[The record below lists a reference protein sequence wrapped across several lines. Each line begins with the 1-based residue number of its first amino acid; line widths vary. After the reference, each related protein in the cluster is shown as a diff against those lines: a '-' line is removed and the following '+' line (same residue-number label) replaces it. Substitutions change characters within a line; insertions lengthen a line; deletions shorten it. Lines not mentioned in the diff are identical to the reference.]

1 MELQTCDQ
9 NADESSSTPQL
20 EHIGG
25 VHKVC
30 PSIRVEEAVTI
41 GRSCDSQE
49 CWMKYCAKTRLAF
62 QVLRP
67 VVPASMVVRDS
78 RRVIVS

>member
-9 NADESSSTPQL
+9 DANKSGPTPQL
-20 EHIGG
+20 EHIASA
-25 VHKVC
+25 HKVYS
-30 PSIRVEEAVTI
+30 SILIEEAAMI
-41 GRSCDSQE
+41 CRACDSQG
-49 CWMKYCAKTRLAF
+49 CWMRYCAKTRLAR

-67 VVPASMVVRDS
+67 VVPASIVVRDS

>member
-20 EHIGG
+20 EHIGS

-30 PSIRVEEAVTI
+30 PSIRVEETS
-41 GRSCDSQE
+41 RSCDSQG

-67 VVPASMVVRDS
+67 VVPASMVERDS